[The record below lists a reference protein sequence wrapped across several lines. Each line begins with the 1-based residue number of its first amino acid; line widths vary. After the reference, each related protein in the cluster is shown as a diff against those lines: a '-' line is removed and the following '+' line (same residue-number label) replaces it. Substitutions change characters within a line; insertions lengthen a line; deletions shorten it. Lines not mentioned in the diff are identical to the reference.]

1 LLSTSE
7 RDWHTGGGKRAHR
20 PGALTGGRRGVDLMR
35 SPVSP
40 NAATT
45 GGIGRGYGLG
55 LARYPLRC
63 GSTWGHDGSGAGYL
77 TFVSTS
83 PNGGRVAV
91 LAVST
96 SLLSG
101 PLVGALIPSIADLH
115 CD

>member
-1 LLSTSE
+1 MISTAP
-7 RDWHTGGGKRAHR
+7 DLAKFFRAL
-20 PGALTGGRRGVDLMR
+20 LTGRIVQRRLLALMR

-63 GSTWGHDGSGAGYL
+63 GRTWGHDGSAAGYL
-77 TFVSTS
+77 TFVRAS
-83 PNGGRVAV
+83 PNGRRVTV

-101 PLVGALIPSIADLH
+101 PLVGALIPSIADLY